1 MSKAKYLIP
10 FIIATILVLTTVG
23 TCNTTKAQALSY
35 TMTDTEIVVSGATF
49 EVHISKS
56 GGITAYYFMGY
67 PVLGTIGEGVAINIW
82 DRDWAA
88 HPTTSA
94 TVIKDPEIKEYDWG
108 LLIKTYSKVE
118 LPNKGM
124 FYEYTTVHRVYKSGA
139 VVISTIVK
147 ALKDSDFAGAAI
159 LITFPCKYYYNGKF
173 IAYRQGS
180 VSFSVDSF
188 PPEYNPEAEQEGF
201 VIKHGMLDSGYLAL
215 PPEGKI
221 NVLVV
226 FINPPEIKYI
236 EVSDARAW
244 GSDYFYL
251 CDWVAPDWT
260 GLNLIPRSAG
270 DSYNF
275 TWMIFPHNNGPN
287 FSERFLKIMNE
298 GKAANNYIRKV
309 EKIVKSAKA
318 KADLEKARASL
329 SKLISAIC
337 SGNLDKA
344 EQFATDAY
352 KYARS
357 AYSTEATRAGIRYII
372 IPIVICVALYG
383 LAAKKWKGGAPEEE
397 EEKV

>member
-1 MSKAKYLIP
+1 M
-10 FIIATILVLTTVG
+10 
-23 TCNTTKAQALSY
+23 
-35 TMTDTEIVVSGATF
+35 
-49 EVHISKS
+49 
-56 GGITAYYFMGY
+56 
-67 PVLGTIGEGVAINIW
+67 
-82 DRDWAA
+82 
-88 HPTTSA
+88 
-94 TVIKDPEIKEYDWG
+94 
-108 LLIKTYSKVE
+108 
-118 LPNKGM
+118 
-124 FYEYTTVHRVYKSGA
+124 
-139 VVISTIVK
+139 
-147 ALKDSDFAGAAI
+147 
-159 LITFPCKYYYNGKF
+159 
-173 IAYRQGS
+173 
-180 VSFSVDSF
+180 
-188 PPEYNPEAEQEGF
+188 
-201 VIKHGMLDSGYLAL
+201 IKHGMLDSGYLAL